1 MLSGWIKKMR
11 VNSSY
16 LKQGA
21 DIQQPQERTG
31 ITWTLEFHF
40 IPQSKAETTA
50 CYQHLQQSHRINC
63 INCNQKRAVTLI
75 HIWFCPRIQ
84 AEQIEAPVRPKPR
97 ESCCV
102 PSFPPGWIPGCLT
115 ATSHEDKTIL
125 CDCWLWLGLIT
136 ISLQRVKS
144 GSWSPKAAE
153 TVLALFLWTDPI
165 IPSGSGLGFPPGP
178 KAAN

>member
-1 MLSGWIKKMR
+1 MQTLSNHKKGPG
-11 VNSSY
+11 
-16 LKQGA
+16 L
-21 DIQQPQERTG
+21 P
-31 ITWTLEFHF
+31 WTLELHF
-40 IPQSKAETTA
+40 IPQTKAETTV

-63 INCNQKRAVTLI
+63 INCNQKRAVTVI

-102 PSFPPGWIPGCLT
+102 ASFLPGWIPGCLT
-115 ATSHEDKTIL
+115 ATSHEDKTTL

-144 GSWSPKAAE
+144 GSCSPKAAE

-165 IPSGSGLGFPPGP
+165 IPSRSGLGFPPGP